1 MCCPKTRRMITVIGS
16 PYICQMPADDPE
28 SPASEPDE
36 PDIVA
41 FVRNTLRDKTDE
53 TQLKRLL
60 AEGEAIGA
68 ILQPLGLPDS
78 LSSAVLLY
86 PLAREDLLGD
96 KAIRRKLDPGLGEL
110 VDGLVQLGS
119 FELPPDWR
127 PGEALATQQS
137 EVLRKM
143 LLAVVSDA
151 RLVVARIGE
160 QLYRLRRAK
169 TLSVARQRHIAIE
182 TQEIYAPL
190 ANRLGIWQLKW
201 ELEDLAFR
209 FLEPAGYKTIA
220 DALNEKRGER
230 EEFIAGVRSLLQ
242 EQLWNNGI
250 NAEISGRPKH
260 IFSIWRKMQKNDR
273 QIEQIFDV
281 RAVRIL
287 VNTVAECYAALGV
300 VHNLWAY
307 LPGEF
312 DDYIAN
318 PKDNDYQS
326 LHTALIGPEGKTVE
340 VQIRTQDMHRH
351 AELGVAAHWR
361 YKEGGSAKA
370 HFERKIRLLRQL
382 LEPTDLDG
390 DLFEQIRGDAF
401 DDRVY
406 AVSPKGDVVEM
417 PAGATPLDFAYHVHT
432 NVGHRCKGAKV
443 NGRIVPLTYQV
454 RNGDKVEIIVGKQEK
469 PSRDWL
475 SPQLGY
481 LAASRSRA
489 KVRSWFRLRDRD
501 QNRRQGKEI
510 LDRELGRLNMRNLSA
525 TALARQLKYKDAGA
539 LCIALGAGDLTSAAI
554 ASAVQHLR
562 EDVDAVV
569 PRRRP
574 ARGAKQAQSGIA
586 ISGVGDLLYN
596 IARCCRPVPPEPI
609 TGYITLGRGVSIH
622 REDCGNLLSLRERH
636 SDRVIEVSWGGAPD
650 AQYPAALSVYAFDRH
665 GLLRDI
671 STVLADEKIGV
682 DGVNTETDRQSM
694 QAEMRLSVTVPGLE
708 ALSRAMQK
716 LEQIPN
722 VTAVR
727 RHN

>member
-1 MCCPKTRRMITVIGS
+1 MCCPKTRRMITVIRL
-16 PYICQMPADDPE
+16 PYICQMPADDQE
-28 SPASEPDE
+28 FRATEPDE
-36 PDIVA
+36 PDIVR
-41 FVRNTLRDKTDE
+41 FVRHTLLEDSDSA
-53 TQLKRLL
+53 LL
-60 AEGEAIGA
+60 SASLNEGEAICT
-68 ILQPLGLPDS
+68 ILQPLVLPGT
-78 LSSAVLLY
+78 LTVAVRLY
-86 PLAREDLLGD
+86 PLARNGLLTD
-96 KAIRRKLDPGLGEL
+96 KPLRRKLDPALCEL
-110 VDGLVQLGS
+110 INGLVQLGT

-137 EVLRKM
+137 ETLRKM

-160 QLYRLRRAK
+160 QLYRLRQAK
-169 TLSVARQRHIAIE
+169 DMTVARQRHIAIE

-209 FLEPAGYKTIA
+209 FLEPARYKGIA

-230 EEFIAGVRSLLQ
+230 EKFIAGVTSTLQ
-242 EQLWNNGI
+242 EQLWNSGV

-287 VNTVAECYAALGV
+287 VNSVAECYAALGV

-326 LHTALIGPEGKTVE
+326 LHTALIGPDGKTVE
-340 VQIRTQDMHRH
+340 VQIRTHDMHRH

-361 YKEGGSAKA
+361 YKEGGSTKA
-370 HFERKIRLLRQL
+370 NFDRKIRMLRQL

-390 DLFEQIRGDAF
+390 DLFEQIRGDSF
-401 DDRVY
+401 EDRVY

-417 PAGATPLDFAYHVHT
+417 PSGATPLDFAYHVHT
-432 NVGHRCKGAKV
+432 TVGHRCKGAKV
-443 NGRIVPLTYQV
+443 NGRIVPLTYRV

-475 SPQLGY
+475 NPQLGY

-501 QNRRQGKEI
+501 LNKRQGKEI
-510 LDRELGRLNMRNLSA
+510 VDRELNRLNLRNISVV
-525 TALARQLKYKDAGA
+525 ALARHLKFKDAAA
-539 LCIALGAGDLTSAAI
+539 LYVALGAGDVTSASI
-554 ASAVQHLR
+554 ASAAQHFR
-562 EDVDAVV
+562 EDTDDIV

-574 ARGAKQAQSGIA
+574 AKDPKNQHGGIA
-586 ISGVGDLLYN
+586 ISGVGDLMYN

-609 TGYITLGRGVSIH
+609 YGYITLGRGVSIH

-636 SDRVIEVSWGGAPD
+636 PDRAIEVSWGRAPD
-650 AQYPAALSVYAFDRH
+650 TQYPAALSVYAFDRH

-682 DGVNTETDRQSM
+682 DGVNTETDRHSM